1 VNGNDPDEV
10 WMKSVPQN
18 QEFSLLAILFAVV
31 LCTLFGANAVAI
43 KISLSGLG
51 VLTTAALRFSIAS
64 IVISLWAK
72 ATGQSFYV
80 RNEQRYQLLILSII
94 FTVQLS
100 LFYLGLSRTNAS
112 RGTLVVNL
120 MPFFIL
126 FLAHYFIPGDRIS
139 TRKAL
144 GMLMGFLGIA
154 LVFLDKKSLNTDLH
168 IGDLIILT
176 ASFIW
181 ACNTVYV
188 KRIIDS
194 FNPFHLALYPM
205 IFSIPF
211 FFIGGLLW
219 DGTMIGTVNTKVLAS
234 LLYQGLVTA
243 SFGFVAWNYMLRKY
257 GATSLHSFVFIM
269 PITGVFLG
277 GFVLGEPITTNILF
291 ALIFVTAGIMA
302 VHFKT
307 QKPTPLSS
315 LRRGI

>member
-1 VNGNDPDEV
+1 
-10 WMKSVPQN
+10 
-18 QEFSLLAILFAVV
+18 
-31 LCTLFGANAVAI
+31 
-43 KISLSGLG
+43 
-51 VLTTAALRFSIAS
+51 
-64 IVISLWAK
+64 
-72 ATGQSFYV
+72 
-80 RNEQRYQLLILSII
+80 
-94 FTVQLS
+94 
-100 LFYLGLSRTNAS
+100 
-112 RGTLVVNL
+112 
-120 MPFFIL
+120 
-126 FLAHYFIPGDRIS
+126 
-139 TRKAL
+139 
-144 GMLMGFLGIA
+144 MLMGFSGIA
-154 LVFLDKKSLNTDLH
+154 FVFLDKKSLNTDLH

-211 FFIGGLLW
+211 FFLGGFLW
-219 DGTMIGTVNTKVLAS
+219 DGTMIGTVNSKVLAS

-243 SFGFVAWNYMLRKY
+243 SFGFVAWNHMLRKY

-277 GFVLGEPITTNILF
+277 GFVLSEPITTNILF
-291 ALIFVTAGIMA
+291 ALILVTVGIMA

>member
-1 VNGNDPDEV
+1 
-10 WMKSVPQN
+10 MKSIPQN
-18 QEFSLLAILFAVV
+18 QEFSLLAIIFAVV
-31 LCTLFGANAVAI
+31 LCALFGANAVAI

-64 IVISLWAK
+64 VVISLWAK
-72 ATGQSFYV
+72 ATGQSFYI
-80 RNEQRYQLLILSII
+80 RKGQGYQLLILSVI

-154 LVFLDKKSLNTDLH
+154 FVFLDKKSLNTDLH

-211 FFIGGLLW
+211 FFLGGFLW
-219 DGTMIGTVNTKVLAS
+219 DGAMIDTINSKVLAS

-243 SFGFVAWNYMLRKY
+243 SFGFVAWNHMLKKY

-277 GFVLGEPITTNILF
+277 GFILGEPITTNILF
-291 ALIFVTAGIMA
+291 ALILVTAGIMA

>member
-1 VNGNDPDEV
+1 
-10 WMKSVPQN
+10 MKSVPQN

-43 KISLSGLG
+43 KISLTGLG

-64 IVISLWAK
+64 VVISLWAK
-72 ATGQSFYV
+72 ATGQSFHI
-80 RNEQRYQLLILSII
+80 RKGQRHQLLILSVI
-94 FTVQLS
+94 FTIQLS

-120 MPFFIL
+120 MPFFFL

-144 GMLMGFLGIA
+144 GMLLGFSGIVF
-154 LVFLDKKSLNTDLH
+154 VFLDKKSLNTDLH

-211 FFIGGLLW
+211 FFLGGFLW
-219 DGTMIGTVNTKVLAS
+219 DGVMIATMDSKVLAS

-243 SFGFVAWNYMLRKY
+243 SFGFVAWNHMLKKY

-277 GFVLGEPITTNILF
+277 WFVLSEPITTNILF
-291 ALIFVTAGIMA
+291 ALILVTAGIMA

-307 QKPTPLSS
+307 LKPTPLSS